1 MGYLQGTTPS
11 ALWVKDL
18 DALGDVLD
26 EIAEAGRKQD
36 VEDAKQRKL
45 AGKRKVQYSRV
56 QCSTGRYVACTPRV
70 VAMVTRLV
78 LSRVHGII
86 LVVLIVV
93 VVSGKE
99 RLDTCDGSIEFRSC
113 LARVS

>member
-1 MGYLQGTTPS
+1 MGHLQGTTPS

-45 AGKRKVQYSRV
+45 AGKRKVLYTVEYSAV
-56 QCSTGRYVACTPRV
+56 LVDIFVALLSWWAWYRGWFYREC
-70 VAMVTRLV
+70 MVLFWYD
-78 LSRVHGII
+78 S
-86 LVVLIVV
+86 
-93 VVSGKE
+93 
-99 RLDTCDGSIEFRSC
+99 SC
-113 LARVS
+113 CCLW